1 MTATCVEAVWQ
12 GLKVFENS
20 DIDVETFKNDTMKG
34 LKRTVRRFGPIRGHR
49 KGEKLLNY
57 IEARKQIYIPTYE
70 WVLKNV
76 PAVKDFVSQ
85 IAKKAKEK
93 DVVLLDYS
101 TNTDIN
107 NTKSPVSHAGIVK
120 EYIEK
125 RYPEV
130 KKDFTKPALKK
141 PKSKKSSSK
150 KGKKGKRTSEPIQ
163 TEIPW

>member
-1 MTATCVEAVWQ
+1 MIYIESKRRKRENIEKQYPNAIIWDITSTSENEEARKLSPFYPHGGVHIPSFSGMTATCVEAVWQ

-76 PAVKDFVSQ
+76 PACDTG
-85 IAKKAKEK
+85 
-93 DVVLLDYS
+93 DLVLLMS
-101 TNTDIN
+101 
-107 NTKSPVSHAGIVK
+107 VFV
-120 EYIEK
+120 
-125 RYPEV
+125 
-130 KKDFTKPALKK
+130 L
-141 PKSKKSSSK
+141 
-150 KGKKGKRTSEPIQ
+150 
-163 TEIPW
+163 